1 MLISSDR
8 KFSWLSSVTRSVRTE
23 LRWQECCGVSSV
35 VVNSSSALSRHL
47 QNMVKL
53 DTGNRNPFT
62 AAVQMFPTRRESA
75 GPEPG
80 PESHLDRV
88 QHRHEVIKRFQ
99 YFTEKHPECV
109 SANLRSTLIHIQ
121 QQRSFQHPK
130 PSGSHRGNHGNI
142 LSWPTSACCN
152 FCPKTKYL
160 STTYT
165 TTATP
170 VTSLSNHSE
179 NACICNSQQH
189 HQLVQFATKMANIPK
204 IKATKA
210 KQAYVIGATK

>member
-23 LRWQECCGVSSV
+23 VRWQECCGVSSV

-99 YFTEKHPECV
+99 YFTEKAPRVCFSESPFNSDPHPAAKII
-109 SANLRSTLIHIQ
+109 STSQTFRFTSRQPLTLRQHPQLANL
-121 QQRSFQHPK
+121 
-130 PSGSHRGNHGNI
+130 
-142 LSWPTSACCN
+142 C
-152 FCPKTKYL
+152 
-160 STTYT
+160 
-165 TTATP
+165 
-170 VTSLSNHSE
+170 
-179 NACICNSQQH
+179 
-189 HQLVQFATKMANIPK
+189 M
-204 IKATKA
+204 
-210 KQAYVIGATK
+210 